1 LNRLASETSPYLL
14 QHKSNP
20 VDWRPWSEEAFEL
33 ARSEEK
39 LVLVSIGY
47 SACHWCHVME
57 HESFEDEEIAK
68 FMNDHFIN
76 IKVDREERPDVD
88 QIYMNAVQIMT
99 QQGGWPLNCF
109 LLPNKKPIYGGT
121 YFPMDQWLSVLKRLV
136 ELQQNEQPKLK
147 EYAEKLAQGI
157 VDSDFIEIKP
167 PHEFKLEDLDKGVT
181 QWMHHFDW
189 KYGGTG
195 QAPKFPLPTN
205 YLFLQAYGQLKKD
218 PQVLNFVD
226 LTLEKM
232 ARGGIY
238 DQLGGGFSRY
248 SVDAHWKV
256 PHFEKMLYDNAQL
269 LSLYAKA
276 YWRTGSKEYHQVITE
291 TIGFLKEE
299 LLADSEGFY
308 SALDA
313 DSEGVEGKY
322 YVWNEKEFKTILGSD
337 FLIAKDYFN
346 LNDQGLWEDGNYIL
360 LRTNFEESDQ
370 LTNIKAK
377 LKKARIPRIMPGLD
391 DKIISSWNGLTIVG
405 LVDSYLA
412 TGQHEY
418 LELAKSCASFIEA
431 QVLTPIGKLFH
442 THQQGVPKIDGFL
455 EDYSF
460 ITAGFISLFEAS
472 SDEHYIHMAN
482 LIAQY
487 AIENFFSSENGMF
500 NFTDKNGEQL
510 IANKQEVTDNVIP
523 ASNSEM
529 AKCLFKLG
537 NYFGNPSYSSMAKQ
551 MLSNMW
557 DKFPKYPSGYTNWG
571 MLGLEL
577 IDQHVEVVVSGIN
590 PELTSAKLRSM
601 VPFNVTILNCSKQSE
616 LSIFKGRFQTD
627 ETTIFVCKNGACAAP
642 VSTINEAISL
652 IE

>member
-20 VDWRPWSEEAFEL
+20 VDWYPWSEEAFEL
-33 ARSEEK
+33 AESQNK

-57 HESFEDEEIAK
+57 HESFEDQEIAN
-68 FMNDHFIN
+68 FMNEHFIN

-88 QIYMNAVQIMT
+88 QVYMNAVQLMT

-136 ELQQNEQPKLK
+136 ELQQEEFPKLE
-147 EYAEKLAQGI
+147 EYAEKLAKGI

-167 PHEFKLEDLDKGVT
+167 PHDFKLEELEKGVK
-181 QWMHHFDW
+181 QWLHHFDW
-189 KYGGTG
+189 KNGGTG

-205 YLFLQAYGQLKKD
+205 YLFLQEYGQLKQD
-218 PQVLNFVD
+218 PQILNFVD

-238 DQLGGGFSRY
+238 DQIGGGFSRY
-248 SVDAHWKV
+248 SVDALWKV

-276 YWRTGSKEYHQVITE
+276 YWRTGSKEYHQVIKE
-291 TIGFLKEE
+291 TIDFLKEE
-299 LLADSEGFY
+299 LLDENGGYY

-322 YVWNEKEFKTILGSD
+322 YVWDEKEFKAVLGSD
-337 FLIAKDYFN
+337 YLIAKDYFN
-346 LNDQGLWEDGNYIL
+346 VNDQGLWEEGNYIL
-360 LRTNFEESDQ
+360 LRNEFEESDQ
-370 LTNIKAK
+370 ITSIKAK
-377 LKKARIPRIMPGLD
+377 LKEARVPRVMPGLD
-391 DKIISSWNGLTIVG
+391 DKIISSWNGLTLVG

-412 TGQHEY
+412 TNEIEY
-418 LELAKSCASFIEA
+418 LALAKSCASFIEKD
-431 QVLTPIGKLFH
+431 VLDGDGKLFH
-442 THQQGVPKIDGFL
+442 THQKGNVKIDGFL

-460 ITAGFISLFEAS
+460 IAAGFISLFEATS
-472 SDEHYIHMAN
+472 NEHYIHVAN
-482 LIAQY
+482 LIVQY
-487 AIENFFSSENGMF
+487 AIENFFSSSNGMF
-500 NFTDKNGEQL
+500 NFTDKNGEEL
-510 IANKQEVTDNVIP
+510 IALKQEVTDNVIP

-529 AKCLFKLG
+529 AKCLSKLG
-537 NYFGNPSYSSMAKQ
+537 NYFGNTSYISMAKQ

-557 DKFPKYPSGYTNWG
+557 AKFPQYPAGYTNWAL
-571 MLGLEL
+571 LGLEF
-577 IDQHVEVVVSGIN
+577 IGQHIEIVVSGDQS
-590 PELTSAKLRSM
+590 ELVSNKLRTM
-601 VPFNVTILNCSKQSE
+601 VPLHVTVLNCSQQSE
-616 LSIFKGRFQTD
+616 LSIFKGRFQTG

-642 VSTINEAISL
+642 VSNINEAIGL